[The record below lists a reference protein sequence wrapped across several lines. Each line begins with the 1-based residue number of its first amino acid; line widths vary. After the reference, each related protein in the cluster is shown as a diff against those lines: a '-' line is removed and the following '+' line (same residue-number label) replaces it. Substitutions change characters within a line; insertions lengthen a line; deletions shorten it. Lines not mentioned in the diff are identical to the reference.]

1 MPIIVGTLLVVIAG
15 LPLLYFLALRLNP
28 IHLRNPKVE
37 SIATYL
43 DLRKGPT
50 PAQRHQ
56 RDDAERGGPRS
67 RWRRSRQAATGV
79 GG

>member
-1 MPIIVGTLLVVIAG
+1 LH
-15 LPLLYFLALRLNP
+15 FDFNP

-56 RDDAERGGPRS
+56 RDDAERGGREAGGGEA
-67 RWRRSRQAATGV
+67 RQAATGV